1 MQYLLLLRGQ
11 AGELMRLKAQ
21 KSADEYARVS
31 LWFTK
36 QFDVL
41 RSTFHPSMRLN
52 PPPMQEQVVQLAA
65 GLLTNL
71 RLGGSKTLRYP

>member
-1 MQYLLLLRGQ
+1 
-11 AGELMRLKAQ
+11 
-21 KSADEYARVS
+21 
-31 LWFTK
+31 
-36 QFDVL
+36 
-41 RSTFHPSMRLN
+41 MRLN